1 VGIQPIDA
9 EILSAF
15 IEDSYDVLG
24 QWERFCFDLKP
35 TATSESFVVLMRC
48 AHNLKGSAGLAGFEN
63 LHNRMHLI
71 EDYLV
76 RIRDNFGK
84 TTIPFNET
92 VATLLEV
99 EKEIRRWI
107 ERLKVDPE
115 TEKEISSES
124 IETGL
129 KVLVG
134 DIPSDSLTENLSMPL
149 HREQWQQEAE
159 TSQSD
164 SQTNPNFQAL
174 NGPSPTSPDLTG
186 PEKLNPSQRKDP
198 AKIDETLRVSASKL
212 DRLIQLVGEISLNQS
227 ILARSAVENTLDS
240 KATRTFID
248 LNSKLVQDLQDA
260 ALAIRMIPVEG
271 LFQKIERMVR
281 DTAVKL
287 NKQVHVER
295 YGEDVTLD
303 KLIVESMI
311 EPLVHIARNAIDH
324 GIESMDVRTQK
335 GKAPSGKVKL
345 TAENTSTGVSLIF
358 EDDGKGID
366 GEIVYKKAVQ
376 RGIIDQGQELTPG
389 AKLQLIFMPGLS
401 TAEAVTELSGRGVGM
416 DVVAAEVQRMAGQV
430 EVQSEVGKG
439 TRIHISLPTNLSIVD
454 AIVIRSVGGLY
465 AIPNRDIAEV
475 IDLRDFPP
483 SSVDGDH
490 EQVFDLRKRIIPLA
504 EIETFLTSALVPKS
518 ARETAAPNSTTPNST
533 APNSTA
539 PNSTIARPRP
549 TMIVRHHEDLL
560 GISVEAV
567 IGQKQ
572 VFARPL
578 LGHLRPVPYFSGTTI
593 LSDGEPCIILN
604 LSEMAR
610 RYFTS
615 Q

>member
-1 VGIQPIDA
+1 VHQFDKLVSVGTHSIDA
-9 EILSAF
+9 ETLSVF
-15 IEDSYDVLG
+15 IEDAYDVLG

-63 LHNRMHLI
+63 LHNRLHII

-76 RIRDNFGK
+76 RIRDNYGK
-84 TTIPFNET
+84 TGIPFEEI

-99 EKEIRRWI
+99 EQEIRRWI
-107 ERLKVDPE
+107 ERLKVDPA
-115 TEKEISSES
+115 TEREISSEA

-134 DIPSDSLTENLSMPL
+134 DLPSDLITAN
-149 HREQWQQEAE
+149 
-159 TSQSD
+159 SQP
-164 SQTNPNFQAL
+164 T
-174 NGPSPTSPDLTG
+174 TSPQISEIASSSK
-186 PEKLNPSQRKDP
+186 PSQSQRKEP
-198 AKIDETLRVSASKL
+198 AKVDETLRVSAAKL

-227 ILARSAVENTLDS
+227 ILARSALENTLDS
-240 KATRTFID
+240 KATRTIID

-260 ALAIRMIPVEG
+260 TLAVRMIPVEG

-281 DTAVKL
+281 DTASKL
-287 NKQVHVER
+287 NKQVKVER

-324 GIESMDVRTQK
+324 GIETMELRTK
-335 GKAPSGKVKL
+335 NGKEASGKVKL

-366 GEIVYKKAVQ
+366 GEAVYRKAVQ
-376 RGIIDQGQELTPG
+376 RGLIDKGQELTPG
-389 AKLQLIFMPGLS
+389 AKLQLIFLPGLS

-430 EVQSEVGKG
+430 EVHSEVGKG

-483 SSVDGDH
+483 NPVDGDH
-490 EQVFDLRKRIIPLA
+490 EQVFDLRGRIIPLA
-504 EIETFLTSALVPKS
+504 EIETFLTSTLIPAKPPRD
-518 ARETAAPNSTTPNST
+518 ATREVAMPQ
-533 APNSTA
+533 
-539 PNSTIARPRP
+539 STIARPRP
-549 TMIVRHHEDLL
+549 AMIVRHHEDLL
-560 GISVEAV
+560 GISVDSV
-567 IGQKQ
+567 IGQQQ
-572 VFARPL
+572 VFVRPL
-578 LGHLRPVPYFSGTTI
+578 LGHLRPVAYFSGTTI

>member
-1 VGIQPIDA
+1 MGTQLIDA
-9 EILSAF
+9 ETLSVF
-15 IEDSYDVLG
+15 IEDAYDVLG

-35 TATSESFVVLMRC
+35 NATSESFVILMRC

-63 LHNRMHLI
+63 LHKRLHII

-76 RIRDNFGK
+76 RIRDNYGK
-84 TTIPFNET
+84 TKIPFEEI

-99 EKEIRRWI
+99 EQEIRRWI
-107 ERLKVDPE
+107 ERLKVDPS
-115 TEKEISSES
+115 TEKEINSES

-134 DIPSDSLTENLSMPL
+134 DLPADLLS
-149 HREQWQQEAE
+149 A
-159 TSQSD
+159 TSQPTINLEDRSESE
-164 SQTNPNFQAL
+164 SQTAENKATEEFGN
-174 NGPSPTSPDLTG
+174 SPG
-186 PEKLNPSQRKDP
+186 REAVKVE
-198 AKIDETLRVSASKL
+198 ETLRVSAPKL

-227 ILARSAVENTLDS
+227 IVARSAVESTLDS
-240 KATRTFID
+240 RATRTIID

-281 DTAVKL
+281 NTATKL

-324 GIESMDVRTQK
+324 GIEPVDVRRK
-335 GKAPSGKVKL
+335 NGKQASGTVKL

-366 GEIVYKKAVQ
+366 GEVVYKKAVQ
-376 RGIIDQGQELTPG
+376 RGLVDQGQDLTPG

-401 TAEAVTELSGRGVGM
+401 TADAVTELSGRGVGM
-416 DVVAAEVQRMAGQV
+416 DVVASEVQRMAGKV

-490 EQVFDLRKRIIPLA
+490 EQVFDLRNRIIPLA
-504 EIETFLTSALVPKS
+504 DIETFLTSLLVPKTV
-518 ARETAAPNSTTPNST
+518 RQPAATNSV
-533 APNSTA
+533 
-539 PNSTIARPRP
+539 IAHPRP
-549 TMIVRHHEDLL
+549 VMIVRHHEDLL
-560 GISVEAV
+560 GISVDSV
-567 IGQKQ
+567 IGQQQ
-572 VFARPL
+572 VFVRPL

-610 RYFTS
+610 RYFTN

>member
-1 VGIQPIDA
+1 MASHSIDA
-9 EILSAF
+9 ETLSVF
-15 IEDSYDVLG
+15 IEDAYDVLG

-35 TATSESFVVLMRC
+35 TATSDSFVVLMRC

-63 LHNRMHLI
+63 LHNRLHLI

-76 RIRDNFGK
+76 RIRDNYGK
-84 TTIPFNET
+84 TTIPFEET

-99 EKEIRRWI
+99 EQEIRRWI

-134 DIPSDSLTENLSMPL
+134 DLPSDLLT
-149 HREQWQQEAE
+149 A
-159 TSQSD
+159 TSQTTANYDTTSAANQ
-164 SQTNPNFQAL
+164 QTDEAASSGKENA
-174 NGPSPTSPDLTG
+174 G
-186 PEKLNPSQRKDP
+186 QRKESV
-198 AKIDETLRVSASKL
+198 KVDETLRVSALKL

-227 ILARSAVENTLDS
+227 ILARSAVESTLDS
-240 KATRTFID
+240 KATRTIID

-281 DTAVKL
+281 DTASKL

-303 KLIVESMI
+303 KLIVESMV

-324 GIESMDVRTQK
+324 GIETMDVRKQK

-366 GEIVYKKAVQ
+366 GEIVFKKAVQ
-376 RGIIDQGQELTPG
+376 RGLVDQGQELTPG

-490 EQVFDLRKRIIPLA
+490 EQVFDLRNRIIPLA
-504 EIETFLTSALVPKS
+504 DIETFLTSALVPKS
-518 ARETAAPNSTTPNST
+518 TREIAVSQSA
-533 APNSTA
+533 
-539 PNSTIARPRP
+539 IARPRP
-549 TMIVRHHEDLL
+549 AMIVRHHEDQL
-560 GISVEAV
+560 GISVDSV
-567 IGQKQ
+567 IGQQQ
-572 VFARPL
+572 VFVRPL

>member
-1 VGIQPIDA
+1 MGSHSIDA
-9 EILSAF
+9 ETLSVF
-15 IEDSYDVLG
+15 IEDAYDVLG

-35 TATSESFVVLMRC
+35 SDTSESFHVLMRC
-48 AHNLKGSAGLAGFEN
+48 AHNLKGSAGLAGFDN
-63 LHNRMHLI
+63 LHNRLHLI

-76 RIRDNFGK
+76 KIRDSYGK
-84 TTIPFNET
+84 SSIPFEE
-92 VATLLEV
+92 VIATLLEV

-107 ERLKVDPE
+107 ERLKVDPA
-115 TEKEISSES
+115 TEKEISSELVES
-124 IETGL
+124 SL

-134 DIPSDSLTENLSMPL
+134 DLPI
-149 HREQWQQEAE
+149 
-159 TSQSD
+159 
-164 SQTNPNFQAL
+164 
-174 NGPSPTSPDLTG
+174 DLL
-186 PEKLNPSQRKDP
+186 PLNPQPTLSEQNFSEQNLVISRVADVEGTPSFGQSQRKES
-198 AKIDETLRVSASKL
+198 AKVDETLRVSASKL

-227 ILARSAVENTLDS
+227 ILARSAVEQTLDS
-240 KATRTFID
+240 KATRTIID

-260 ALAIRMIPVEG
+260 TLALRMIPVEG

-281 DTAVKL
+281 DTASKL

-324 GIESMDVRTQK
+324 GIEPMDQRTRIGKEASGRVR
-335 GKAPSGKVKL
+335 L

-366 GEIVYKKAVQ
+366 GEAVYQKAIQ
-376 RGIIDQGQELTPG
+376 RGLIDKGQELTTG

-416 DVVAAEVQRMAGQV
+416 DVVASEVKRMAGQV
-430 EVQSEVGKG
+430 EVISEAGKG

-454 AIVIRSVGGLY
+454 AIVIRSIGGLY
-465 AIPNRDIAEV
+465 AIPNRDITEV
-475 IDLRDFPP
+475 FDLRDFPP

-490 EQVFDLRKRIIPLA
+490 EQVFDLRGRIIPLA
-504 EIETFLTSALVPKS
+504 DIETFLTSVLVPK
-518 ARETAAPNSTTPNST
+518 AACETAVPL
-533 APNSTA
+533 
-539 PNSTIARPRP
+539 STIARPRP
-549 TMIVRHHEDLL
+549 AMIVRHHEDLL
-560 GISVEAV
+560 GISVDSV
-567 IGQKQ
+567 IGQQQ
-572 VFARPL
+572 VFVRPL

>member
-1 VGIQPIDA
+1 
-9 EILSAF
+9 
-15 IEDSYDVLG
+15 
-24 QWERFCFDLKP
+24 
-35 TATSESFVVLMRC
+35 
-48 AHNLKGSAGLAGFEN
+48 
-63 LHNRMHLI
+63 
-71 EDYLV
+71 
-76 RIRDNFGK
+76 
-84 TTIPFNET
+84 
-92 VATLLEV
+92 
-99 EKEIRRWI
+99 
-107 ERLKVDPE
+107 
-115 TEKEISSES
+115 
-124 IETGL
+124 
-129 KVLVG
+129 
-134 DIPSDSLTENLSMPL
+134 
-149 HREQWQQEAE
+149 
-159 TSQSD
+159 
-164 SQTNPNFQAL
+164 
-174 NGPSPTSPDLTG
+174 
-186 PEKLNPSQRKDP
+186 
-198 AKIDETLRVSASKL
+198 
-212 DRLIQLVGEISLNQS
+212 
-227 ILARSAVENTLDS
+227 
-240 KATRTFID
+240 
-248 LNSKLVQDLQDA
+248 
-260 ALAIRMIPVEG
+260 MIPVEG

-281 DTAVKL
+281 DTAAKL

-324 GIESMDVRTQK
+324 GIESMDVRSQK

-376 RGIIDQGQELTPG
+376 RGLIDQGQELTPG

-490 EQVFDLRKRIIPLA
+490 EQVFDLRSRIIPLA
-504 EIETFLTSALVPKS
+504 DIETFLTSVLVPKS
-518 ARETAAPNSTTPNST
+518 NRETAVHHSSVLQ
-533 APNSTA
+533 
-539 PNSTIARPRP
+539 STIARPRP
-549 TMIVRHHEDLL
+549 AMIVRHHEDLL
-560 GISVEAV
+560 GISVESV
-567 IGQKQ
+567 IGQQQ

>member
-1 VGIQPIDA
+1 MGSHSIDA
-9 EILSAF
+9 ETLSVF
-15 IEDSYDVLG
+15 IEDAYDVLG

-63 LHNRMHLI
+63 LHNRLHMI

-76 RIRDNFGK
+76 RIRDNYGK
-84 TTIPFNET
+84 TTIPFTET

-99 EKEIRRWI
+99 EQEIRRWI

-134 DIPSDSLTENLSMPL
+134 DLPSDLLT
-149 HREQWQQEAE
+149 A
-159 TSQSD
+159 TSQTT
-164 SQTNPNFQAL
+164 TNFDT
-174 NGPSPTSPDLTG
+174 TSARRPMTAESIGTDTG
-186 PEKLNPSQRKDP
+186 TPVPVQRKEA
-198 AKIDETLRVSASKL
+198 AKVDETLRVSASKL

-227 ILARSAVENTLDS
+227 ILARSATENTLDS
-240 KATRTFID
+240 KATRTIID

-281 DTAVKL
+281 DTAAKL

-324 GIESMDVRTQK
+324 GIESMDVRTLK

-376 RGIIDQGQELTPG
+376 RGLIDQGQELTPG

-454 AIVIRSVGGLY
+454 AIVVRSVGGLY

-490 EQVFDLRKRIIPLA
+490 EQVFDLRSRIIPLA

-518 ARETAAPNSTTPNST
+518 TRETTGPNSAGPNSV
-533 APNSTA
+533 
-539 PNSTIARPRP
+539 IARPRP
-549 TMIVRHHEDLL
+549 AMIVRHHEDLL
-560 GISVEAV
+560 GISVESV
-567 IGQKQ
+567 IGQQQ

>member
-1 VGIQPIDA
+1 MGSQSIDA
-9 EILSAF
+9 ETLSVF
-15 IEDSYDVLG
+15 IEDAYDVLG

-35 TATSESFVVLMRC
+35 TATSDAFAVLMRC

-63 LHNRMHLI
+63 LHNRLHLI

-76 RIRDNFGK
+76 RIRDNYGK
-84 TTIPFNET
+84 TTVPFEET

-99 EKEIRRWI
+99 EHEIRRWI

-115 TEKEISSES
+115 TEKEISSDS

-134 DIPSDSLTENLSMPL
+134 DLPSDLLTE
-149 HREQWQQEAE
+149 
-159 TSQSD
+159 
-164 SQTNPNFQAL
+164 
-174 NGPSPTSPDLTG
+174 
-186 PEKLNPSQRKDP
+186 PSQPTANFETAPILDARGGASLQATEATGGGKAIPGQQRKET
-198 AKIDETLRVSASKL
+198 AKVDETLRVSASKL

-227 ILARSAVENTLDS
+227 ILARSAVESTLDS
-240 KATRTFID
+240 KATRTIID

-260 ALAIRMIPVEG
+260 ALAVRMIPVEG

-281 DTAVKL
+281 DTASKL
-287 NKQVHVER
+287 NKQVQVER

-303 KLIVESMI
+303 KLIVESMV

-324 GIESMDVRTQK
+324 GIETMDVRTQK
-335 GKAPSGKVKL
+335 GKAPFGKVKL

-366 GEIVYKKAVQ
+366 GEVVFKKAIE
-376 RGIIDQGQELTPG
+376 RGLIDHGQELTPG

-416 DVVAAEVQRMAGQV
+416 DVVASEVQRMAGQV

-439 TRIHISLPTNLSIVD
+439 TSIHISLPTNLSIVD
-454 AIVIRSVGGLY
+454 AIVIRSIGGLY

-490 EQVFDLRKRIIPLA
+490 EQVFDLRSRIIPLA
-504 EIETFLTSALVPKS
+504 DIETFLTSVLVPKS
-518 ARETAAPNSTTPNST
+518 PRESSIPQSA
-533 APNSTA
+533 
-539 PNSTIARPRP
+539 IARPRP
-549 TMIVRHHEDLL
+549 AMIVRHHEDLV
-560 GISVEAV
+560 GISVDSV
-567 IGQKQ
+567 IGQQQ
-572 VFARPL
+572 VFVRPL

>member
-1 VGIQPIDA
+1 
-9 EILSAF
+9 
-15 IEDSYDVLG
+15 
-24 QWERFCFDLKP
+24 
-35 TATSESFVVLMRC
+35 
-48 AHNLKGSAGLAGFEN
+48 
-63 LHNRMHLI
+63 
-71 EDYLV
+71 
-76 RIRDNFGK
+76 
-84 TTIPFNET
+84 IPFEEI

-99 EKEIRRWI
+99 EQEIRRWI
-107 ERLKVDPE
+107 ERLKVDPA
-115 TEKEISSES
+115 TEREISSEA

-134 DIPSDSLTENLSMPL
+134 DLPSDLITAN
-149 HREQWQQEAE
+149 
-159 TSQSD
+159 SQP
-164 SQTNPNFQAL
+164 T
-174 NGPSPTSPDLTG
+174 TSPQISEIASSSK
-186 PEKLNPSQRKDP
+186 PSQSQRKEP
-198 AKIDETLRVSASKL
+198 AKVDETLRVSAAKL

-227 ILARSAVENTLDS
+227 ILARSALENTLDS
-240 KATRTFID
+240 KATRTIID

-260 ALAIRMIPVEG
+260 TLAVRMIPVEG

-281 DTAVKL
+281 DTASKL
-287 NKQVHVER
+287 NKQVKVER

-324 GIESMDVRTQK
+324 GIETMELRTK
-335 GKAPSGKVKL
+335 NGKEASGKVKL

-366 GEIVYKKAVQ
+366 GEAVYRKAVQ
-376 RGIIDQGQELTPG
+376 RGLIDKGQELTPG
-389 AKLQLIFMPGLS
+389 AKLQLIFLPGLS

-430 EVQSEVGKG
+430 EVHSEVGKG

-483 SSVDGDH
+483 NPVDGDH
-490 EQVFDLRKRIIPLA
+490 EQVFDLRGRIIPLA
-504 EIETFLTSALVPKS
+504 EIETFLTSTLIPAKPPRD
-518 ARETAAPNSTTPNST
+518 ATREVAMPQ
-533 APNSTA
+533 
-539 PNSTIARPRP
+539 STIARPRP
-549 TMIVRHHEDLL
+549 AMIVRHHEDLL
-560 GISVEAV
+560 GISVDSV
-567 IGQKQ
+567 IGQQQ
-572 VFARPL
+572 VFVRPL
-578 LGHLRPVPYFSGTTI
+578 LGHLRPVAYFSGTTI

>member
-1 VGIQPIDA
+1 MHQFDKLVPVGTHSIDA
-9 EILSAF
+9 ETLSVF
-15 IEDSYDVLG
+15 IEDAYDVLG

-63 LHNRMHLI
+63 LHNRLHII

-76 RIRDNFGK
+76 RIRDNYGK
-84 TTIPFNET
+84 TGIPFEEI

-99 EKEIRRWI
+99 EQEIRRWI
-107 ERLKVDPE
+107 ERLKVDPA
-115 TEKEISSES
+115 TEREISSEA

-134 DIPSDSLTENLSMPL
+134 DLPSDLISAN
-149 HREQWQQEAE
+149 
-159 TSQSD
+159 SQP
-164 SQTNPNFQAL
+164 T
-174 NGPSPTSPDLTG
+174 TSPQISEIASSSK
-186 PEKLNPSQRKDP
+186 PSQSQRKEP
-198 AKIDETLRVSASKL
+198 AKVDETLRVSAAKL

-227 ILARSAVENTLDS
+227 ILARSALENTLDS
-240 KATRTFID
+240 KATRTIID

-260 ALAIRMIPVEG
+260 TLAVRMIPVEG

-281 DTAVKL
+281 DTASKL
-287 NKQVHVER
+287 NKQVKVER

-324 GIESMDVRTQK
+324 GIETMELRTK
-335 GKAPSGKVKL
+335 NGKEASGKVKL

-366 GEIVYKKAVQ
+366 GEAVYRKAVQ
-376 RGIIDQGQELTPG
+376 RGLIDKGQELTPG
-389 AKLQLIFMPGLS
+389 AKLQLIFLPGLS

-430 EVQSEVGKG
+430 EVHSEVGKG

-483 SSVDGDH
+483 NPVDGDH
-490 EQVFDLRKRIIPLA
+490 EQVFDLRGRIIPLA
-504 EIETFLTSALVPKS
+504 EIETFLTSTLIPAKPPRD
-518 ARETAAPNSTTPNST
+518 ATREVAMPQ
-533 APNSTA
+533 
-539 PNSTIARPRP
+539 STIARPRP
-549 TMIVRHHEDLL
+549 AMIVRHHEDLL
-560 GISVEAV
+560 GISVDSV
-567 IGQKQ
+567 IGQQQ
-572 VFARPL
+572 VFVRPL
-578 LGHLRPVPYFSGTTI
+578 LGHLRPVAYFSGTTI